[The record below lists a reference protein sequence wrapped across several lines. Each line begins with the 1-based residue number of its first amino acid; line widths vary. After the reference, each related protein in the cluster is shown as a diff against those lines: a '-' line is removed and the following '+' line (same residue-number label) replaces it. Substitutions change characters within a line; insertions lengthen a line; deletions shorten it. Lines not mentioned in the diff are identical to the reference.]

1 MLHPAVVHPSVD
13 IHRALRLILP
23 GGGHEKLVADH
34 GDLKAEVIRALGRI
48 GYPQSVAYLK
58 YVVENYPAAELRDLA
73 TASIRQID
81 PRAINAPASA
91 LFYQLGEKY
100 YYHDKSMAPQEGAP
114 IDNIWFWDA
123 NAGRLARAEVD
134 PAYFNELMC
143 MRCGEWS
150 LKSEDQFKVYQD
162 ILDVFVYNAAASIR
176 KNARDAVYS
185 FAFGDVRELLEK
197 GIEQFTYVAGVN
209 VKEAR
214 RRIADL
220 LIDENRY
227 CF

>member
-1 MLHPAVVHPSVD
+1 MNLSDSIIQLYVAESVL
-13 IHRALRLILP
+13 LRV
-23 GGGHEKLVADH
+23 K
-34 GDLKAEVIRALGRI
+34 KM
-48 GYPQSVAYLK
+48 Q
-58 YVVENYPAAELRDLA
+58 
-73 TASIRQID
+73 
-81 PRAINAPASA
+81 
-91 LFYQLGEKY
+91 
-100 YYHDKSMAPQEGAP
+100 
-114 IDNIWFWDA
+114 
-123 NAGRLARAEVD
+123 
-134 PAYFNELMC
+134 
-143 MRCGEWS
+143 S

-197 GIEQFTYVAGVN
+197 GIDRFTNVAGVN